1 MNLFVGVMFSS
12 FNDAITK
19 EQKKGIT
26 DNKDAQKYLD
36 YLSQLDSAHPEYN
49 TFKKKT
55 DKLQILFTKIVTY
68 PWFDNFIMFVIIMNM
83 LTMAI
88 DYEGSSEGFTFTL
101 KIFNYVF
108 TAIFI
113 VEACLKLVANGLY
126 GYFYVGWNKFDF
138 FVVVASIIDILMS
151 IFLGNKVAFLKS
163 FQIIRVLRVLRVTRV
178 LRLVKQLKGLEKL
191 LQTLKWSLQALGNV
205 LILLMLVFFI
215 FSVLGSYLFSF
226 FYKDHR
232 TKFKN
237 YDENFNFDNFYHA
250 FLLVFR
256 SATGEN
262 WHLVMFELS
271 QCKYYF

>member
-19 EQKKGIT
+19 EQKKGIS

-36 YLSQLDSAHPEYN
+36 YLSQLNSAKPEYN

-55 DKLQILFTKIVTY
+55 DKIQIFFTRIVTFS
-68 PWFDNFIMFVIIMNM
+68 WFDNFIMIIILCNM
-83 LTMAI
+83 ITMAI
-88 DYEGSSEGFTFTL
+88 DYEESPDSYENIL
-101 KIFNYVF
+101 KVFNYLF
-108 TAIFI
+108 TGIFI
-113 VEACLKLVANGLY
+113 VECILKLLANGFY

-138 FVVVASIIDILMS
+138 FVVAASIIDLLMS
-151 IFLGNKVAFLKS
+151 NLIGSRVSFLKS

-205 LILLMLVFFI
+205 LILLLLVYFI
-215 FSVLGSYLFSF
+215 FSVLGCYLFTI
-226 FYKDHR
+226 YVGDY
-232 TKFKN
+232 TDKFN
-237 YDENFNFDNFYHA
+237 LYDQYYNFDNFYFG

-256 SATGEN
+256 CATGESWN
-262 WHLVMFELS
+262 IIMLELAN
-271 QCKYYF
+271 CKNYY